1 MAKKPTPKNNQEPD
15 IEDQKDIEALN
26 HKTIEKHKLKKN
38 NGLKYFIMIIFLL
51 LCGGIITLLFS
62 TKISSILPNGMAPV
76 ARFLSPSEA
85 LAIEKIQIYKL
96 ETDQRLNKI
105 ENIEHPNV
113 ELKIKELRD
122 EIRNDISIISK
133 ELSVINDLKITESLD
148 GLEKKISNILI
159 QVDDLIFNSSKVVS
173 NNNNG
178 SIDKNYDLI
187 LKKIRSEVAI
197 LSSNQ
202 EKLTQRFNKI
212 KNTNLSPAENNS
224 KHLNYS
230 DDIKEVLEIG
240 GPYIKVLEKISKKGI
255 DIPKVLI
262 ANSEGVV
269 TINYLK
275 TSFPAAAHASLKQ
288 SIKQDVEPGV
298 GGKLLGFLKSQVT
311 VRSLDAQ
318 KGNSVNAVLSRMQV
332 ALNNDDL
339 SEVIDQASLLDEP
352 AKSGIK
358 DWLTLAVNRQTVVDA
373 FSKLLEN

>member
-26 HKTIEKHKLKKN
+26 HKTIEKHKLKKS

-105 ENIEHPNV
+105 ESIEHPNV
-113 ELKIKELRD
+113 ELKIKQ
-122 EIRNDISIISK
+122 
-133 ELSVINDLKITESLD
+133 LKITESLD

-159 QVDDLIFNSSKVVS
+159 QIDDLIFNSSKVVS
-173 NNNNG
+173 NNDG
-178 SIDKNYDLI
+178 SIDKDYDLI
-187 LKKIRSEVAI
+187 LKKIRTEMAI

-240 GPYIKVLEKISKKGI
+240 GSYIKVLEKISKKGI
-255 DIPKVLI
+255 DIPKVLV

-298 GGKLLGFLKSQVT
+298 GGKLIGFLKSQVT

>member
-26 HKTIEKHKLKKN
+26 HKAIEKHKLKKS

-105 ENIEHPNV
+105 ESIEHPNV
-113 ELKIKELRD
+113 ELKIKQLRN

-133 ELSVINDLKITESLD
+133 ELSVLNDLKITESLGD
-148 GLEKKISNILI
+148 LEKKISNILI

-212 KNTNLSPAENNS
+212 KNTDLIPVENKS

-230 DDIKEVLEIG
+230 DDIKEALDIG
-240 GPYIKVLEKISKKGI
+240 GPYSKVLEKISKKGI
-255 DIPKVLI
+255 DIPKALI

-358 DWLTLAVNRQTVVDA
+358 DWLALAVNRQTVVDA

>member
-1 MAKKPTPKNNQEPD
+1 MAKRPTPKNNQEPD

-26 HKTIEKHKLKKN
+26 HKAIEKHKLKKS

-105 ENIEHPNV
+105 ESIEHPNV
-113 ELKIKELRD
+113 ELKIKQLRN

-159 QVDDLIFNSSKVVS
+159 QIDDLIFNSSKVVS
-173 NNNNG
+173 NNEG
-178 SIDKNYDLI
+178 SIDKDYDLI
-187 LKKIRSEVAI
+187 LKKIRTEMAI

-212 KNTNLSPAENNS
+212 KNTNLTPAENNS
-224 KHLNYS
+224 KYLNHS

-240 GPYIKVLEKISKKGI
+240 GPYIKVLEEISKKGI

-298 GGKLLGFLKSQVT
+298 GGKLIGFLKSQVT

>member
-26 HKTIEKHKLKKN
+26 HKAIEKHKLKKS

-105 ENIEHPNV
+105 ESIEHPNV
-113 ELKIKELRD
+113 ELKIKQLRN

-159 QVDDLIFNSSKVVS
+159 QIDDLIFNSSKVVS
-173 NNNNG
+173 NNNG

-212 KNTNLSPAENNS
+212 KNTNLTPAENNS
-224 KHLNYS
+224 KYLNHS

-240 GPYIKVLEKISKKGI
+240 GPYIKVLEEISKKGI

-298 GGKLLGFLKSQVT
+298 GGKLIGFLKSQVT

>member
-1 MAKKPTPKNNQEPD
+1 MAKKPTPKNNQEPN
-15 IEDQKDIEALN
+15 IEDQKDIETLN

-38 NGLKYFIMIIFLL
+38 NGLKYFIIIIFLL
-51 LCGGIITLLFS
+51 LFGGIITLLFS
-62 TKISSILPNGMAPV
+62 TKISSILPNGMAPL

-113 ELKIKELRD
+113 ELKIQELRD
-122 EIRNDISIISK
+122 DISNDISIISK
-133 ELSVINDLKITESLD
+133 ELSVLNDLKITESLGD
-148 GLEKKISNILI
+148 LEKKISNILI

-202 EKLTQRFNKI
+202 EKLTQRFNRI
-212 KNTNLSPAENNS
+212 KNTDLIPVENKS

-230 DDIKEVLEIG
+230 DDIKEALDIG
-240 GPYIKVLEKISKKGI
+240 GPYSKVLEKISKKGI

-288 SIKQDVEPGV
+288 SIKQGVEPGV

-358 DWLTLAVNRQTVVDA
+358 DWLALALNRQTVVDA

>member
-1 MAKKPTPKNNQEPD
+1 MAKKPVLKNNQEPD

-26 HKTIEKHKLKKN
+26 HKAIEKHKLKKS

-105 ENIEHPNV
+105 ESIEHPNV
-113 ELKIKELRD
+113 ELKIKQLRN

-148 GLEKKISNILI
+148 SLEKKISNILI

-173 NNNNG
+173 NNNG

-212 KNTNLSPAENNS
+212 KNTNLTPAENNS
-224 KHLNYS
+224 KYLNHS

-240 GPYIKVLEKISKKGI
+240 GPYIKVLEEISKKGI

>member
-26 HKTIEKHKLKKN
+26 HKAIEKHKLKKS

-105 ENIEHPNV
+105 ESIEHPNV
-113 ELKIKELRD
+113 ELKIKQLRN

-159 QVDDLIFNSSKVVS
+159 QIDDLIFNSSKVVS
-173 NNNNG
+173 NNDG
-178 SIDKNYDLI
+178 SIDKDYDLI
-187 LKKIRSEVAI
+187 LKKIRTEMAI

-212 KNTNLSPAENNS
+212 KNTNLTPAENNS
-224 KHLNYS
+224 KYLNHS

-240 GPYIKVLEKISKKGI
+240 GPYIKVLEEISKKGI

-298 GGKLLGFLKSQVT
+298 GGKLIGFLKSQVT

>member
-1 MAKKPTPKNNQEPD
+1 MAKKPTPKSNQEPD

-26 HKTIEKHKLKKN
+26 HKAIEKHKLKKS

-105 ENIEHPNV
+105 ESIEHPNV
-113 ELKIKELRD
+113 ELKIKQLRN

-159 QVDDLIFNSSKVVS
+159 QIDDLIFNSSKVVS
-173 NNNNG
+173 NNNG

-187 LKKIRSEVAI
+187 LKKIRTEMAI

-212 KNTNLSPAENNS
+212 KNTNSSPAENNS

-240 GPYIKVLEKISKKGI
+240 GSYIKVLEKISKKGI
-255 DIPKVLI
+255 DIPKVLV

-275 TSFPAAAHASLKQ
+275 ASFPAAAHASLKQ

-298 GGKLLGFLKSQVT
+298 GGKLIGFLKSQVT

>member
-15 IEDQKDIEALN
+15 IEDQKNTEALN

-38 NGLKYFIMIIFLL
+38 NGLKYFIIIIFLL

-62 TKISSILPNGMAPV
+62 TKIASILPNGMAPV

-85 LAIEKIQIYKL
+85 LAIEKIKIYKL

-113 ELKIKELRD
+113 ELKIKDLRD
-122 EIRNDISIISK
+122 EINNDISIISK

-148 GLEKKISNILI
+148 NLEKKISNILI
-159 QVDDLIFNSSKVVS
+159 QVDDLIFNSSKDVS
-173 NNNNG
+173 NNNG

-187 LKKIRSEVAI
+187 LKKIRSEVAT

-212 KNTNLSPAENNS
+212 KNTNLIPAQNNS

-262 ANSEGVV
+262 ANSEGVA

-275 TSFPAAAHASLKQ
+275 SSFPAAAHASLKL

-298 GGKLLGFLKSQVT
+298 GGKLLGFLKSQIT

-358 DWLTLAVNRQTVVDA
+358 DWLTLAVNRQTVVDS

>member
-26 HKTIEKHKLKKN
+26 HKAIEKHKLKKS

-105 ENIEHPNV
+105 ESIEHPNV
-113 ELKIKELRD
+113 ELKIKQLRN

-159 QVDDLIFNSSKVVS
+159 QIDDLIFNSSKVVS
-173 NNNNG
+173 NNNG

-212 KNTNLSPAENNS
+212 KNTNLTLAENNS
-224 KHLNYS
+224 KYLNYS
-230 DDIKEVLEIG
+230 DDIQEVLEIG
-240 GPYIKVLEKISKKGI
+240 GPYIKVLEEISKKGI
-255 DIPKVLI
+255 DIPKVLV

-298 GGKLLGFLKSQVT
+298 GGKLIGFLKSQVT

>member
-26 HKTIEKHKLKKN
+26 HKAIEKHKLKKS

-105 ENIEHPNV
+105 ESIEHPNV
-113 ELKIKELRD
+113 ELKIKQLRN

-159 QVDDLIFNSSKVVS
+159 QIDDLIFNSSKVVS
-173 NNNNG
+173 NNNG

-212 KNTNLSPAENNS
+212 KNTNLTPAKNNS

-240 GPYIKVLEKISKKGI
+240 GSYIKVLEKISKKGI
-255 DIPKVLI
+255 DIPKVLV

-298 GGKLLGFLKSQVT
+298 GGKLIGFLKSQVT

-358 DWLTLAVNRQTVVDA
+358 DWLTLAVNRQTVADA

>member
-85 LAIEKIQIYKL
+85 LAIEKIKIYKL

-113 ELKIKELRD
+113 ELKIKDLRD
-122 EIRNDISIISK
+122 EINNDISIISK

-148 GLEKKISNILI
+148 NLEKKISNILI

-173 NNNNG
+173 NNNG

-240 GPYIKVLEKISKKGI
+240 GPYTKVLEKISKKGI

-262 ANSEGVV
+262 ANSEGVA

-275 TSFPAAAHASLKQ
+275 SSFPAAAHASLKL

-298 GGKLLGFLKSQVT
+298 GGKLLGFLKSQIT

>member
-26 HKTIEKHKLKKN
+26 HKAIEKHKLKKS

-105 ENIEHPNV
+105 ESIEHPNV
-113 ELKIKELRD
+113 ELKIKQLRN

-133 ELSVINDLKITESLD
+133 ELSVLNDLKITESLGD
-148 GLEKKISNILI
+148 LEKKISNILI

-173 NNNNG
+173 NNNG

-187 LKKIRSEVAI
+187 LKKIRSEVAT

-212 KNTNLSPAENNS
+212 KNTNLIPAQNNS

-240 GPYIKVLEKISKKGI
+240 GPYTKVLEKISKKGI
-255 DIPKVLI
+255 DIPIVLI
-262 ANSEGVV
+262 ANSEGVA

-275 TSFPAAAHASLKQ
+275 SSFPAAAHASLKL

-298 GGKLLGFLKSQVT
+298 GGKLLGFLKSQIT

-358 DWLTLAVNRQTVVDA
+358 DWLTLAVNRQTVVDS

>member
-26 HKTIEKHKLKKN
+26 HKAIEKHKLKKS

-105 ENIEHPNV
+105 ESIEHPNV
-113 ELKIKELRD
+113 ELKIKQLRN

-159 QVDDLIFNSSKVVS
+159 QIDDLIFNSSKVVS
-173 NNNNG
+173 NNNG

-187 LKKIRSEVAI
+187 LKRIRSEVAI

-212 KNTNLSPAENNS
+212 KNTNLSAAVNNS

-240 GPYIKVLEKISKKGI
+240 GSYIKVLEKISKKGI
-255 DIPKVLI
+255 DIPKVLV

-298 GGKLLGFLKSQVT
+298 GGKLIGFLKSQVT

>member
-1 MAKKPTPKNNQEPD
+1 MAKKPTPKNNQEPN
-15 IEDQKDIEALN
+15 IEDQKDIEVLN
-26 HKTIEKHKLKKN
+26 QKTLEKHKLKKN
-38 NGLKYFIMIIFLL
+38 NGLKYFIIIISLL

-105 ENIEHPNV
+105 ENLEHPNV
-113 ELKIKELRD
+113 ELKIKNLRD
-122 EIRNDISIISK
+122 QINNDISMISK

-148 GLEKKISNILI
+148 DLEKKISNILI

-173 NNNNG
+173 NNNG

-212 KNTNLSPAENNS
+212 ENSNLIPAENNS

-240 GPYIKVLEKISKKGI
+240 GPYIKVLEKISKKGT

-339 SEVIDQASLLDEP
+339 SEAIDQASLLDEP

>member
-1 MAKKPTPKNNQEPD
+1 
-15 IEDQKDIEALN
+15 
-26 HKTIEKHKLKKN
+26 
-38 NGLKYFIMIIFLL
+38 
-51 LCGGIITLLFS
+51 
-62 TKISSILPNGMAPV
+62 LPNGMAPV

-113 ELKIKELRD
+113 ELKIQELRD
-122 EIRNDISIISK
+122 DISNDISIISK
-133 ELSVINDLKITESLD
+133 ELSVLNDLKITESLGD
-148 GLEKKISNILI
+148 LEKKISNILI
-159 QVDDLIFNSSKVVS
+159 QVDDLIFNSSKAVS

-212 KNTNLSPAENNS
+212 KNTDLIPVENES
-224 KHLNYS
+224 KHLHYS
-230 DDIKEVLEIG
+230 DDIKEALDIG
-240 GPYIKVLEKISKKGI
+240 GPYSKALEKISKKGI

-358 DWLTLAVNRQTVVDA
+358 DWLALAVNRQTVEDA

>member
-1 MAKKPTPKNNQEPD
+1 MAKKPTPKSNQEPD

-26 HKTIEKHKLKKN
+26 HKAIEKHKLKKS

-105 ENIEHPNV
+105 ESIEHPNV

-159 QVDDLIFNSSKVVS
+159 QIDDLIFNSSKVVS
-173 NNNNG
+173 NNNG

-212 KNTNLSPAENNS
+212 KNTNSSPAENNS

-240 GPYIKVLEKISKKGI
+240 GSYIKVLEKISKKGI
-255 DIPKVLI
+255 DIPKVLV

-298 GGKLLGFLKSQVT
+298 GGKLIGFLKSQVT

>member
-26 HKTIEKHKLKKN
+26 HKRIEKHKLKKS

-105 ENIEHPNV
+105 ESIEHPNV
-113 ELKIKELRD
+113 ELKIKQLRN

-148 GLEKKISNILI
+148 SLEKKISNILI
-159 QVDDLIFNSSKVVS
+159 QIDDLIFNSSKVVS
-173 NNNNG
+173 NNNG

-212 KNTNLSPAENNS
+212 KNTNLSPAKNNS

-240 GPYIKVLEKISKKGI
+240 GSYIKVLEKISKKGI
-255 DIPKVLI
+255 DIPKVLV

-275 TSFPAAAHASLKQ
+275 ASFPAAAHASLKQ

-298 GGKLLGFLKSQVT
+298 GGKLIGFLKSQVT

>member
-15 IEDQKDIEALN
+15 IEDQKNIEALN

-105 ENIEHPNV
+105 ESIEHPNV
-113 ELKIKELRD
+113 ELKIKQLRN

-133 ELSVINDLKITESLD
+133 ELSVLNDLKITESLGD
-148 GLEKKISNILI
+148 LEKKISNILI

-212 KNTNLSPAENNS
+212 KNTNLTPAENNS
-224 KHLNYS
+224 KYLNHS

-240 GPYIKVLEKISKKGI
+240 GPYIKVLEEISKKGI

-358 DWLTLAVNRQTVVDA
+358 DWLALAVNRQTVVDA

>member
-26 HKTIEKHKLKKN
+26 HKAIEKHKLKKS

-113 ELKIKELRD
+113 ELKIQELRD
-122 EIRNDISIISK
+122 DISNDISIISK
-133 ELSVINDLKITESLD
+133 ELSVLNDLKITESLGD
-148 GLEKKISNILI
+148 LEKKISNILI
-159 QVDDLIFNSSKVVS
+159 QVDDLIFNSSKAVS

-212 KNTNLSPAENNS
+212 KNTDLIPVENKS

-230 DDIKEVLEIG
+230 DDIKEALDIG
-240 GPYIKVLEKISKKGI
+240 GPYSKVLEKISKKGI

-298 GGKLLGFLKSQVT
+298 GGKLIGFLKSQVT

>member
-26 HKTIEKHKLKKN
+26 HKAIEKHKLKKS

-105 ENIEHPNV
+105 ESIEHPNV
-113 ELKIKELRD
+113 ELKIKQLRN

-148 GLEKKISNILI
+148 SLEKKISNILI

-173 NNNNG
+173 NNNG

-212 KNTNLSPAENNS
+212 KNTNLTPAENNS
-224 KHLNYS
+224 KYLNHS

-240 GPYIKVLEKISKKGI
+240 GPYIKVLEEISKKGI

-298 GGKLLGFLKSQVT
+298 GGKLIGFLKSQVT

>member
-26 HKTIEKHKLKKN
+26 HKAIEKHKLKKS

-105 ENIEHPNV
+105 ESIEHPNV
-113 ELKIKELRD
+113 ELKIKQLRN

-159 QVDDLIFNSSKVVS
+159 QIDDLIFNSSKVVS

-240 GPYIKVLEKISKKGI
+240 GSYIKVLEKISKKGI
-255 DIPKVLI
+255 DIPKVLV

-298 GGKLLGFLKSQVT
+298 GGKLIGFLKSQVT

>member
-26 HKTIEKHKLKKN
+26 HKAIEKHKLKKS

-105 ENIEHPNV
+105 ESIEHPNV
-113 ELKIKELRD
+113 ELKIKQLRN

-159 QVDDLIFNSSKVVS
+159 QIDDLIFNSSKVVS
-173 NNNNG
+173 NNNG

-240 GPYIKVLEKISKKGI
+240 GPYIKVLEEISKKGI
-255 DIPKVLI
+255 DIPKVLV

-298 GGKLLGFLKSQVT
+298 GGKLIGFLKSQVT

>member
-113 ELKIKELRD
+113 ELKIQELRD
-122 EIRNDISIISK
+122 DISNDISIISK
-133 ELSVINDLKITESLD
+133 ELSVLNDLKITESLGD
-148 GLEKKISNILI
+148 LEKKISNILI

-240 GPYIKVLEKISKKGI
+240 GSYIKVLEKISKKGI

-298 GGKLLGFLKSQVT
+298 GGKLIGFLKSQVT

>member
-1 MAKKPTPKNNQEPD
+1 MAKRPTPKNNQEPD

-26 HKTIEKHKLKKN
+26 HKAIEKHKLKKS

-105 ENIEHPNV
+105 ESIEHPNV
-113 ELKIKELRD
+113 ELKIKQLRN

-159 QVDDLIFNSSKVVS
+159 QIDDLIFNSSKVVS
-173 NNNNG
+173 NNNG

-212 KNTNLSPAENNS
+212 KNTNLSPAKNNS

-240 GPYIKVLEKISKKGI
+240 GSYIKVLEKISKKGI

-298 GGKLLGFLKSQVT
+298 GGKLIGFLKSQVT

>member
-26 HKTIEKHKLKKN
+26 HKAIEKHKLKKS

-105 ENIEHPNV
+105 ESIEHPNV
-113 ELKIKELRD
+113 ELKIKQLRN

-159 QVDDLIFNSSKVVS
+159 QIDDLIFNSSKVVS
-173 NNNNG
+173 NNNG

-212 KNTNLSPAENNS
+212 KNTNLSAAVNNS

-240 GPYIKVLEKISKKGI
+240 GSYIKVLEKISKKGI
-255 DIPKVLI
+255 DIPKVLV

-298 GGKLLGFLKSQVT
+298 GGKLIGFLKSQVT

>member
-1 MAKKPTPKNNQEPD
+1 MAKKPTSKNNQEPD

-113 ELKIKELRD
+113 ELKIQELRD
-122 EIRNDISIISK
+122 DISNDISIISK
-133 ELSVINDLKITESLD
+133 ELSVLNDLKITESLGD
-148 GLEKKISNILI
+148 LEKKISNILI

-212 KNTNLSPAENNS
+212 KNTDLIPVENKS

-230 DDIKEVLEIG
+230 DDIKEALDIG
-240 GPYIKVLEKISKKGI
+240 GPYSKVLEKISKKGI
-255 DIPKVLI
+255 DIPKALI

-311 VRSLDAQ
+311 VRSLDVQ

>member
-113 ELKIKELRD
+113 ELKIQELRD
-122 EIRNDISIISK
+122 DISNDISIISK
-133 ELSVINDLKITESLD
+133 ELSVLNDLKITESLGD
-148 GLEKKISNILI
+148 LEKKISNILI
-159 QVDDLIFNSSKVVS
+159 QVDDLIFNSSKAVS

-212 KNTNLSPAENNS
+212 KNTDLIPVENKS

-230 DDIKEVLEIG
+230 DDIKEALDIG
-240 GPYIKVLEKISKKGI
+240 GPYSKVLEKISKKGI

-358 DWLTLAVNRQTVVDA
+358 DWLALAVNRQTVVDA

>member
-1 MAKKPTPKNNQEPD
+1 MAKRPTPKNNQEPD

-26 HKTIEKHKLKKN
+26 HKAIEKHKLKKS

-105 ENIEHPNV
+105 ESIEHPNV
-113 ELKIKELRD
+113 ELKIKQLRN

-159 QVDDLIFNSSKVVS
+159 QIDDLIFNSSKVVS
-173 NNNNG
+173 NN
-178 SIDKNYDLI
+178 NYDLI

-212 KNTNLSPAENNS
+212 KNTNLTPAENNS

-240 GPYIKVLEKISKKGI
+240 GSYIKVLEKISKKGI
-255 DIPKVLI
+255 DIPKVLV

>member
-26 HKTIEKHKLKKN
+26 HKAIEKHKLKKS

-113 ELKIKELRD
+113 ELKIKQLRN

-159 QVDDLIFNSSKVVS
+159 QIDDLIFNSSKVVS
-173 NNNNG
+173 NNNG

-212 KNTNLSPAENNS
+212 KNTNLTPAKNNS

-240 GPYIKVLEKISKKGI
+240 GPYIKVLEEISKKGI

-298 GGKLLGFLKSQVT
+298 GGKLIGFLKSQVT

>member
-1 MAKKPTPKNNQEPD
+1 
-15 IEDQKDIEALN
+15 
-26 HKTIEKHKLKKN
+26 
-38 NGLKYFIMIIFLL
+38 MIIFLL

-105 ENIEHPNV
+105 ESIEHPNV
-113 ELKIKELRD
+113 ELKIKQLRN

-159 QVDDLIFNSSKVVS
+159 QIDDLIFNSSKVVS
-173 NNNNG
+173 NNNG

-240 GPYIKVLEKISKKGI
+240 GSYIKVLEKISKKGI
-255 DIPKVLI
+255 DIPKVLV

-298 GGKLLGFLKSQVT
+298 GGKLIGFLKSQVT